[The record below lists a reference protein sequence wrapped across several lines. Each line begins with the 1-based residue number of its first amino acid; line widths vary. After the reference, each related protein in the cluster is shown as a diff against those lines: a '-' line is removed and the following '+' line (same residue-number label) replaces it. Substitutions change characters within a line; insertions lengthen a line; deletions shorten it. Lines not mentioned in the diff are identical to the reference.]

1 MLHRLHEQVK
11 IVVEKIEESDKHYQ
25 SYMEQKDKL
34 LNEIKTQIPEA
45 PKAEEEEMK
54 KQLAEYRQK
63 FEDFQNALTKSNE
76 DFTSFREEMKNIAKN
91 LRNAEKDNLN
101 LKNKKKQ
108 SQDVTNNMAAAND
121 DMRAQL
127 ATLKSQS
134 DKLQELIGT
143 LQ

>member
-1 MLHRLHEQVK
+1 VLHRLHEQVK

>member
-1 MLHRLHEQVK
+1 VLHRLHEQVK

-121 DMRAQL
+121 QMRAQL
-127 ATLKSQS
+127 VTLKSQS

>member
-1 MLHRLHEQVK
+1 
-11 IVVEKIEESDKHYQ
+11 
-25 SYMEQKDKL
+25 MEQKDKL

-108 SQDVTNNMAAAND
+108 SQDVTNNMAAANEE
-121 DMRAQL
+121 MRAQL

-134 DKLQELIGT
+134 DRLQELIGT

>member
-1 MLHRLHEQVK
+1 
-11 IVVEKIEESDKHYQ
+11 
-25 SYMEQKDKL
+25 MEQKDNL
-34 LNEIKTQIPEA
+34 LNEIKAQIPEA

-108 SQDVTNNMAAAND
+108 SQEVTNNMAAAND
-121 DMRAQL
+121 EMRAQL
-127 ATLKSQS
+127 ATLTSQS